1 MTFPRPPPLPRS
13 ACSNCVPFG
22 LKNAAQAIQRLMDQV
37 GQGLPF
43 VLIYL
48 DVILVA
54 SALQA
59 EHVTHLRLL
68 FQRLRENGLVIK
80 PTKCQLGL
88 VSISFLGYWVT
99 PQGAVSLPTK
109 VKAMQPFPQP
119 LTFKGLQEFVG
130 MVNFYQRFV
139 PAAAAVMRPLFQ
151 CLPGKLR
158 DLVWSAEANEGSRVP
173 RQRWLMPPCWCTRG
187 CPPPQ
192 RSPLT
197 HRMLLLVQ
205 FVDNRWQPLA
215 FFSRQLQSA
224 NTALLTEI
232 LCSTWPSD
240 TSGISSRAVLYSG
253 ILVRGRWLTVI
264 LLASRPSKRH
274 LEKVAMAH
282 FWPILPSKPALST
295 YLSKRLRF
303 QPFAHQ
309 WPINVC
315 RKGLRMLL

>member
-1 MTFPRPPPLPRS
+1 MR
-13 ACSNCVPFG
+13 FG

-68 FQRLRENGLVIK
+68 FHRLRENGLVIK

-88 VSISFLGYWVT
+88 VSISFLGHCVT

-109 VKAMQPFPQP
+109 VKAMRSFSQP

-151 CLPGKLR
+151 CLAGKLR

-264 LLASRPSKRH
+264 L
-274 LEKVAMAH
+274 
-282 FWPILPSKPALST
+282 
-295 YLSKRLRF
+295 
-303 QPFAHQ
+303 
-309 WPINVC
+309 
-315 RKGLRMLL
+315 